1 MDLLLRS
8 SARWRKIVFNVPS
21 RLVAKV
27 KDINAPR
34 LEAIEVRGS
43 ADLDLDPTTSLFC
56 STKIRSVLLFKRDLG
71 PFMLNLP
78 LAYDHLTHL
87 SLINNNG
94 GPVESINVTLSIL
107 RRWSGLLFV
116 QLQLAGENDH
126 AAILGGPV
134 SLPSLQVMTSIPQS
148 LAAGQFLA
156 PLVLASPKLESLEV
170 NLGSFTQDALY
181 DVLRGFPRL
190 ITLRLTD
197 VDPQWWDHPNPNVT
211 YVNSDDLLN
220 FLTSGVADVGPALR
234 DIQIA
239 NGDTT
244 KERVLVF
251 TATRTVK
258 NHPLHRLHVHFRHGL
273 PRRDSIT
280 ELQVLH
286 CRSMD
291 LSMEYNSTPGGIVP
305 ATPWS
310 GLQHDEL

>member
-1 MDLLLRS
+1 
-8 SARWRKIVFNVPS
+8 
-21 RLVAKV
+21 
-27 KDINAPR
+27 
-34 LEAIEVRGS
+34 
-43 ADLDLDPTTSLFC
+43 
-56 STKIRSVLLFKRDLG
+56 
-71 PFMLNLP
+71 MLNLP
-78 LAYDHLTHL
+78 LAYDHLTRL
-87 SLINNNG
+87 SLISNNG
-94 GPVESINVTLSIL
+94 GPVESTNVTLSIL
-107 RRWSGLLFV
+107 RRCSGLLFV

-134 SLPSLQVMTSIPQS
+134 SLPSLQVMVIHPPF
-148 LAAGQFLA
+148 LAAAICASPRLA
-156 PLVLASPKLESLEV
+156 SPSPKLESLEV
-170 NLGSFTQDALY
+170 NLGSFTRDALY

-211 YVNSDDLLN
+211 YVNSDDLLD

-251 TATRTVK
+251 TATRIME

-280 ELQVLH
+280 ELQVLL

-291 LSMEYNSTPGGIVP
+291 LSMEYSSTPGVI
-305 ATPWS
+305 TFIF
-310 GLQHDEL
+310 LNRL